1 MTPKATNKPPATRDR
16 ILLVDDEDL
25 VRMMIRTVLGFRG
38 YEVVEA
44 EDGIDA
50 VEKFR
55 AASPGIDL
63 VLMDYH
69 LPRLNGREALL
80 RIREIDPKVPAVI
93 FSGGLHDGISDGG
106 LEGVAFLHK
115 PFENDELFRLVREL
129 LDARGRAG

>member
-1 MTPKATNKPPATRDR
+1 MNPKATSKPRAVRER

-25 VRMMIRTVLGFRG
+25 VRRMIKTMLGFRG
-38 YEVVEA
+38 YQVVEA

-55 AASPGIDL
+55 AASPKIDL

-69 LPRLNGREALL
+69 LPRLNGREALV
-80 RIREIDPKVPAVI
+80 RIREIDPKLPAVI
-93 FSGGLHDGISDGG
+93 FSGGLHEGIGDAW

-129 LDARGRAG
+129 LDARGIAE

>member
-1 MTPKATNKPPATRDR
+1 MNPKATSKPRAVRER

-25 VRMMIRTVLGFRG
+25 VRRMIKTVLNFHG
-38 YEVVEA
+38 YQVVEA

-55 AASPGIDL
+55 AASPKIDL

-69 LPRLNGREALL
+69 LPRLNGREALV
-80 RIREIDPKVPAVI
+80 RIREIDPKLPAVI
-93 FSGGLHDGISDGG
+93 FSGGLHDGIDDAG

-115 PFENDELFRLVREL
+115 PFENAELFRLVREL